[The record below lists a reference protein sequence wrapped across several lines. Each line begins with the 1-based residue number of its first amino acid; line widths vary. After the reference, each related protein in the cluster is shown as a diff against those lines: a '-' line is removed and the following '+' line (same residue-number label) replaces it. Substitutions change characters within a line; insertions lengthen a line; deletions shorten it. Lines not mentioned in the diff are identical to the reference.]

1 MKSQAY
7 GLKGDKENQ
16 IENGHCACEKK
27 FRNHLSSVCFT
38 DDFKTKLCFYV
49 LSKVWKIVTLID
61 YAH

>member
-27 FRNHLSSVCFT
+27 FRNHLSSLCVLQT
-38 DDFKTKLCFYV
+38 ILKLSFV
-49 LSKVWKIVTLID
+49 SMFLAKFGKL
-61 YAH
+61 